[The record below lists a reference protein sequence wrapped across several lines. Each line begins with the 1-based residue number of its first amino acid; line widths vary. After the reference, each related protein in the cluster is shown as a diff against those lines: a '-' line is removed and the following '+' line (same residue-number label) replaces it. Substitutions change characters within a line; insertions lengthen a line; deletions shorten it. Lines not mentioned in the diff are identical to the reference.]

1 MEISSQALGIFCGL
15 CAIPAGLVVYG
26 TVLQGGMTGRP
37 VSPCTAISG
46 LALPLMMVVVGGWM
60 CFFNGGVQLLK
71 LPMYPLVC
79 YIACRIFDKVY

>member
-1 MEISSQALGIFCGL
+1 MH
-15 CAIPAGLVVYG
+15 V
-26 TVLQGGMTGRP
+26 
-37 VSPCTAISG
+37 TAISG

-60 CFFNGGVQLLK
+60 CIFNGGVQLLK